1 MLSQRHLEIVKSTMP
16 ALAQHG
22 EEITRVFYA
31 NMLGENPEL
40 MSQFSAADQK
50 SGAQQSRLAQS
61 ILAYVA
67 NLDRLENLG
76 PAVEK
81 IAHRHVQTHVTP
93 EQYPLV
99 GRYLLQAMKIVL
111 SDAITPEVLEAW
123 TAAYQQLADVMIAR
137 EKQIYAEEPAQV

>member
-1 MLSQRHLEIVKSTMP
+1 MLSPRQLEIVKSTMP

-22 EEITRVFYA
+22 EEITRIFYA
-31 NMLGENPEL
+31 NLLGENPQL
-40 MSQFSAADQK
+40 MSQFNVDDQK
-50 SGAQQSRLAQS
+50 SGEQPKRLAQS

-99 GRYLLQAMKIVL
+99 GQYLLQAMKIVL
-111 SDAITPEVLEAW
+111 GDAITPEVLEAW

-137 EKQIYAEEPAQV
+137 EKEIYAEKPALA

>member
-1 MLSQRHLEIVKSTMP
+1 LLSQRHLEIVKSTMP

-31 NMLGENPEL
+31 NMIGENPEL
-40 MSQFSAADQK
+40 KSQFNMDDQK
-50 SGAQQSRLAQS
+50 SGAQPTRLAQS

-67 NLDRLENLG
+67 NLDRLQNLG

-81 IAHRHVQTHVTP
+81 IAHRHVQTNVTP

-111 SDAITPEVLEAW
+111 GDAVTPEVLEAW
-123 TAAYQQLADVMIAR
+123 AAAYQQLADVMIAR
-137 EKQIYAEEPAQV
+137 EKEIYAEEAVLV